1 MSRSVIVIGGGLAGI
16 SASLALTQTGHQ
28 VILLESRHR
37 LGGRLGSFDDS
48 SGQAVDYC
56 QHVGMACCTNLVKLL
71 EMTGLTYYWKKE
83 EELHFY
89 SAIGEYTPV
98 VRNRLP
104 APFHLS
110 GFLLRWPDLS
120 LIERTTIGY
129 GLWRLMR
136 CKLDGE
142 NQSETAVSWLRRH
155 AQTPSTIKKF
165 WLTILVS
172 ALGDKIERVSIEA
185 ARKVLIDGF
194 AVHRD
199 AYHLLIPQRPLSEM
213 FSEHLLPLLQNRGVD
228 VRLGVSATQ
237 LILNEKGC
245 AGVRLVN
252 GQVIQCDST
261 LLAVPWHRIG
271 KLYPDDV
278 SVDKAYKDSLDKI
291 AMIES
296 SPITGVH
303 TWWDKPWLDHPH
315 AILVDRLCQWV
326 FTSPAANDQLNSAY
340 YYQIVI
346 SGSREL
352 PRGDQAYV
360 MEAVERDLRSVFP
373 KMARS
378 KLLRSRVVTD
388 PQSVFSVT
396 PDNRRLRPKADL
408 FSKQK
413 IWLSGDWTDTGWPAT
428 MEGAIRSGFLAA
440 EAIANQSGA
449 QFKFVAPD
457 LPKSWLARHLIRE
470 HC

>member
-1 MSRSVIVIGGGLAGI
+1 MSRSVVVIGGGLAGI
-16 SASLALTQTGHQ
+16 SASLALSQAGYQ
-28 VILLESRHR
+28 VMLLEARHR

-71 EMTGLTYYWKKE
+71 EITELSSLWHKE

-89 SAIGEYTPV
+89 SASGKHTPV
-98 VRNRLP
+98 VRNWLP

-120 LIERTTIGY
+120 LIERATIGY
-129 GLWRLMR
+129 GLWKLMR
-136 CKLDGE
+136 SKLDSE
-142 NQSETAVSWLRRH
+142 NRSETAISWLSRH
-155 AQTPSTIKKF
+155 AQTPSAINKF

-199 AYHLLIPQRPLSEM
+199 AYHLLIPQTSLSEM
-213 FSEHLLPLLQNRGVD
+213 FSDRMLPLLRNRGVD
-228 VRLGVSATQ
+228 VRLGLSATK
-237 LILNEKGC
+237 LIIEERGCTGFELLNGDT
-245 AGVRLVN
+245 
-252 GQVIQCDST
+252 IHCDTT
-261 LLAVPWHRIG
+261 LLAVPWYQIR
-271 KLYPDDV
+271 KLYPDDTL
-278 SVDKAYKDSLDKI
+278 DHPEFREPIDKI
-291 AMIES
+291 GMIES
-296 SPITGVH
+296 APITGVH

-326 FTSPAANDQLNSAY
+326 FANPTSNEPSDNSH

-360 MEAVERDLRSVFP
+360 MEAVERDLRGVFP
-373 KMARS
+373 KMAQS
-378 KLLRSRVVTD
+378 KLLRSRIVTD

-396 PDNRRLRPKADL
+396 PQTRRLRPRVDA
-408 FSKQK
+408 FSKQN

-440 EAIANQSGA
+440 ESIANRSGA

-457 LPKSWLARHLIRE
+457 LPRRWLTRCLIRE